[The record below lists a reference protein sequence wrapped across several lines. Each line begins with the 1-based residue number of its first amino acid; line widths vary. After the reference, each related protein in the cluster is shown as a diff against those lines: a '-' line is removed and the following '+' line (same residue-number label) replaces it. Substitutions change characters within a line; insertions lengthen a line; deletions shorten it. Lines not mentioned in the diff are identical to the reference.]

1 MKKRVALTLQHRARL
16 LQKYDKNKYLRYLNS
31 NVNISATIVLNT
43 LKAPEYL
50 DQVRKFINK
59 HTYYENF

>member
-1 MKKRVALTLQHRARL
+1 MKKRVALTLEHRVRL
-16 LQKYDKNKYLRYLNS
+16 LQKYDQNKYLRYLNS
-31 NVNISATIVLNT
+31 NVNISATVVLNT

-59 HTYYENF
+59 HIV

>member
-59 HTYYENF
+59 QGFGN

>member
-16 LQKYDKNKYLRYLNS
+16 LQKYDPNKYLRYLNS
-31 NVNISATIVLNT
+31 NVNISATVVLNT

-59 HTYYENF
+59 HIV

>member
-16 LQKYDKNKYLRYLNS
+16 LQKYDQNKYLRYLNS
-31 NVNISATIVLNT
+31 NINISATVVLNR

-59 HTYYENF
+59 KK

>member
-1 MKKRVALTLQHRARL
+1 MKERVALTLPHRARL
-16 LQKYDKNKYLRYLNS
+16 LQKYDKFNYFRYLNS
-31 NVNISATIVLNT
+31 DVNISATVVLNR

-59 HTYYENF
+59 HT

>member
-16 LQKYDKNKYLRYLNS
+16 LQKYDQNKYLRYLNS
-31 NVNISATIVLNT
+31 NINISATVVLNT

-59 HTYYENF
+59 KK

>member
-1 MKKRVALTLQHRARL
+1 MKKRVALTLEHRIRL
-16 LQKYDKNKYLRYLNS
+16 LQKYDQNKYLRYLNS
-31 NVNISATIVLNT
+31 NVNISATVVLNT

-59 HTYYENF
+59 HIV